1 MSMQRTWSM
10 QRTCWTLAVSLAL
23 LLPSAAGAAQNK
35 DIPPDPVS
43 DPLLITAGFLNH
55 HQDLKYRLLG
65 IEAYNKKDFENAL
78 RFFRRASYF
87 ADTPTQ
93 GMVAEMYWKGEGA
106 PMDRAMA
113 YAWMD
118 LAAERSYRGFLL
130 LRERYWKE
138 MSEAERERAITEG
151 QAVYARFGDAAAK
164 PRYEAELRRGKKSM
178 VGSRTG
184 FAGTVRI
191 EVPGPAGSQSIDGSK
206 FYDERYWDAKKYW
219 AWQDAI
225 WAKPRV
231 GKVSV
236 GEVEAV
242 KNAAPSRIP
251 GTEPDIDAPVPEVP
265 EEPAVHAPTDTP

>member
-1 MSMQRTWSM
+1 MSM
-10 QRTCWTLAVSLAL
+10 QRTCWTLAVSLTL
-23 LLPSAAGAAQNK
+23 LLPSAAGARNK

-43 DPLLITAGFLNH
+43 DPLLITAGFLEH

-65 IEAYNKKDFENAL
+65 LEAYKKKDFENAL

-87 ADTPTQ
+87 ADKPSQ
-93 GMVAEMYWKGEGA
+93 GMVAEMYWKGEGT
-106 PMDRAMA
+106 PVDRAMA

-118 LAAERSYRGFLL
+118 LAAERSYRGFLMM
-130 LRERYWKE
+130 RERYWKE
-138 MSEAERERAITEG
+138 LSEVERERAVAEG

-164 PRYEAELRRGKKSM
+164 PRYEVELRRGRKSI

-184 FAGTVRI
+184 FVGAVQI
-191 EVPGPAGSQSIDGSK
+191 EVPGPSESQMIDGSK
-206 FYDERYWDAKKYW
+206 FYDDRYWDAKKYW

-236 GEVEAV
+236 GEAEAV
-242 KNAAPSRIP
+242 KDAAPSRIP
-251 GTEPDIDAPVPEVP
+251 GTAPDIDAPVPEVP
-265 EEPAVHAPTDTP
+265 QEPAVPASVRTP

>member
-1 MSMQRTWSM
+1 MKRG
-10 QRTCWTLAVSLAL
+10 LAAPFSLGEAA
-23 LLPSAAGAAQNK
+23 LPSLTGPSPSFLLRGAGA
-35 DIPPDPVS
+35 
-43 DPLLITAGFLNH
+43 
-55 HQDLKYRLLG
+55 
-65 IEAYNKKDFENAL
+65 
-78 RFFRRASYF
+78 
-87 ADTPTQ
+87 
-93 GMVAEMYWKGEGA
+93 
-106 PMDRAMA
+106 
-113 YAWMD
+113 
-118 LAAERSYRGFLL
+118 
-130 LRERYWKE
+130 
-138 MSEAERERAITEG
+138 
-151 QAVYARFGDAAAK
+151 
-164 PRYEAELRRGKKSM
+164 
-178 VGSRTG
+178 
-184 FAGTVRI
+184 VRI